1 MYCICYS
8 NTKGVTMI
16 LPEFYIDPFY
26 VFFIK
31 TWPDTINWLGHTHAI
46 AAISTTESRE
56 LYGWWYRHK

>member
-1 MYCICYS
+1 
-8 NTKGVTMI
+8 MI